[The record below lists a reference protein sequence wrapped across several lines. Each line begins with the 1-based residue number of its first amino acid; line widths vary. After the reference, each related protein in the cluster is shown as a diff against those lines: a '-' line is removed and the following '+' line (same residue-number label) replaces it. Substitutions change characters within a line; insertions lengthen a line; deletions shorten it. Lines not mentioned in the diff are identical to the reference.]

1 MIKYSFI
8 VPVYNVE
15 DYLSVC
21 VDSIM
26 TQQDIS
32 EADYEVILVDD
43 GSTDSSGLIC
53 DEYSQ
58 RYENVTTIH
67 QENSGLLMARGCG
80 VRHSSGQYLLFVDS
94 DDYIDKKSLS
104 LIFNKIEE
112 NPDIICIQAKRS
124 DEATPRNIF
133 SGNVQ
138 NGYDVL
144 LHSFDA
150 WDRCVPYF
158 IFNRQFIDNHN
169 LRFYV
174 GIFHEDDEF
183 TPRALV
189 FAEKV
194 CVIDRPLYYYWVKTE
209 NTITKTVNPKKSYDN
224 IIVAES
230 LSNFKE
236 NNPMPA
242 NVKQVFENHISL
254 IINNTLDNINQS
266 DEQSAKDFNKFL
278 RTKKYLFSSLRK
290 SNKMKY
296 KLEYLLF
303 SVFCNYVGVYNFIQ
317 NFNRR

>member
-1 MIKYSFI
+1 MKLSI
-8 VPVYNVE
+8 VIPVYNTEKYLEKCLASCVNQEVE
-15 DYLSVC
+15 R
-21 VDSIM
+21 
-26 TQQDIS
+26 
-32 EADYEVILVDD
+32 ADYEIVVVDD
-43 GSTDSSGLIC
+43 GTKDNAMEIARRFQDNYSNIKI
-53 DEYSQ
+53 YSQ
-58 RYENVTTIH
+58 ANAGLSAARNMGLSH
-67 QENSGLLMARGCG
+67 CSGDY
-80 VRHSSGQYLLFVDS
+80 VWFVDS
-94 DDYIDKKSLS
+94 DDYIDKESLS
-104 LIFNKIEE
+104 LILNKIEE

-124 DEATPRNIF
+124 DKATPRNIF

-138 NGYDVL
+138 NGYEVL
-144 LHSFDA
+144 LNSFDD

-266 DEQSAKDFNKFL
+266 DKQTAKDFNKFL
-278 RTKKYLFSSLRK
+278 RTKKNLFSSLRK

>member
-1 MIKYSFI
+1 MKLSI
-8 VPVYNVE
+8 VIPVYNTEKYLEKCLASCVNQEVE
-15 DYLSVC
+15 R
-21 VDSIM
+21 
-26 TQQDIS
+26 
-32 EADYEVILVDD
+32 ADYEIVVVDD
-43 GSTDSSGLIC
+43 GTKDNAMEIARRFQDNYSNIKI
-53 DEYSQ
+53 YSQ
-58 RYENVTTIH
+58 ENVGLSAARNMGLSH
-67 QENSGLLMARGCG
+67 CSGDY
-80 VRHSSGQYLLFVDS
+80 VWFVDS
-94 DDYIDKKSLS
+94 DDYIDKESLS

-194 CVIDRPLYYYWVKTE
+194 CVIDRPLYYYWVKTD

-266 DEQSAKDFNKFL
+266 DEQTAKDFNKFL
-278 RTKKYLFSSLRK
+278 RTKKYLFSSLIK

>member
-1 MIKYSFI
+1 MKLSI
-8 VPVYNVE
+8 VIPVYNTEKYLEKCLASCVNQEVE
-15 DYLSVC
+15 R
-21 VDSIM
+21 
-26 TQQDIS
+26 
-32 EADYEVILVDD
+32 ADYEIVVVDD
-43 GSTDSSGLIC
+43 GTKDNAMEIARRFQDNYSNIKI
-53 DEYSQ
+53 YSQ
-58 RYENVTTIH
+58 ENAGLSAARNMGLSH
-67 QENSGLLMARGCG
+67 CSGDY
-80 VRHSSGQYLLFVDS
+80 VWFVDS
-94 DDYIDKKSLS
+94 DDYIDKDSLP

-124 DEATPRNIF
+124 DKATPRNIF

-138 NGYDVL
+138 NGYEVL
-144 LHSFDA
+144 LNSFDD

-266 DEQSAKDFNKFL
+266 DKQTAKDFNKFL
-278 RTKKYLFSSLRK
+278 RTKKYLFGSLRK

>member
-1 MIKYSFI
+1 MKLSI
-8 VPVYNVE
+8 VIPVYNTEKYLEKCLASCVNQEVE
-15 DYLSVC
+15 K
-21 VDSIM
+21 
-26 TQQDIS
+26 
-32 EADYEVILVDD
+32 ADYEIVVVDD
-43 GSTDSSGLIC
+43 GTKDNAMAIAL
-53 DEYSQ
+53 
-58 RYENVTTIH
+58 RY
-67 QENSGLLMARGCG
+67 QENYPNIKIFSQENAGLSAARNMGLSHCSGDY
-80 VRHSSGQYLLFVDS
+80 VWFVDS
-94 DDYIDKKSLS
+94 DDYIEEGSLS

-124 DEATPRNIF
+124 DEETPRNRF
-133 SGNVQ
+133 SDNVK

-144 LHSFDA
+144 LHSFDD

-158 IFNRQFIDNHN
+158 IFNRQFLDNHE

-189 FAEKV
+189 YAEKV
-194 CVIDRPLYYYWVKTE
+194 SVIDRPLYYYWVKTE

-230 LSNFKE
+230 LSDFKE
-236 NNPMPA
+236 KNAMPD

-266 DEQSAKDFNKFL
+266 DNQTIREFNRFL
-278 RTKKYLFSSLRK
+278 RTKKHLFRSLRK
-290 SNKMKY
+290 SNKLKY
-296 KLEYLLF
+296 KLEYVLF
-303 SVFCNYVGVYNFIQ
+303 SVSCNYVGVYNFIQ

>member
-1 MIKYSFI
+1 MKLSI
-8 VPVYNVE
+8 VIPVYNTE
-15 DYLSVC
+15 KYLEKCLASC
-21 VDSIM
+21 VN
-26 TQQDIS
+26 Q
-32 EADYEVILVDD
+32 EAKRADYEIVVVDD
-43 GSTDSSGLIC
+43 GTKDNAMEIARRFQDNYSNIKI
-53 DEYSQ
+53 YSQ
-58 RYENVTTIH
+58 ENFGLSAARNMGLSH
-67 QENSGLLMARGCG
+67 CSGDY
-80 VRHSSGQYLLFVDS
+80 VWFVDS
-94 DDYIDKKSLS
+94 DDYIDKESLS

-138 NGYDVL
+138 DGYDVL

-183 TPRALV
+183 TPRAVV

-266 DEQSAKDFNKFL
+266 DKQTAKDFNKFL
-278 RTKKYLFSSLRK
+278 RTKKNLFSSLRK